1 MGQSY
6 DLCSA
11 EYRKLPPGTARTGF
25 VLIQRLSD
33 LYAHQPHG
41 IPACS
46 SLRNSKDEW
55 LRGCRGAD
63 RHRYGTGPRVAAL
76 ADSKPPS
83 AEEGVPPEKVPS
95 TSLPSLLPFE

>member
-1 MGQSY
+1 MV
-6 DLCSA
+6 C
-11 EYRKLPPGTARTGF
+11 
-25 VLIQRLSD
+25 
-33 LYAHQPHG
+33 
-41 IPACS
+41 
-46 SLRNSKDEW
+46 
-55 LRGCRGAD
+55 GCRGAD